1 MAVTRRDELRRP
13 KPPSSVKVVG
23 FLLNRRLFSTP
34 LALEPRA
41 RGQEYFH
48 LVDPK
53 LPDYLAQFQE
63 AFDIVLESLP
73 EVDWTRCSNGDATV
87 TIMARQDAS
96 RAHEPEDEQD
106 VFMNLPHHDDYWPGS
121 DLFVVSDAPFG
132 TLFYPEGDF
141 VRAVEHF
148 LSISEGMSAKN
159 LTGPDAQPQRFP
171 AGSVVRYDAQAVH
184 SASSPQ
190 RKAGFLPCLRGL
202 RVASPRRDICSEN
215 IYARTCRGLNVNVGT
230 AS

>member
-1 MAVTRRDELRRP
+1 
-13 KPPSSVKVVG
+13 SSVKVGGQCCQQFKAGAPHLPSLAEVVG

-34 LALEPRA
+34 LTLEPLEAKFGSEHRRA

-48 LVDPK
+48 LVAPK

-87 TIMARQDAS
+87 TMMAGPLVRDKMVYMPSTWQGTAS
-96 RAHEPEDEQD
+96 ANETATKMAGIQ
-106 VFMNLPHHDDYWPGS
+106 PGMALHC
-121 DLFVVSDAPFG
+121 DMR

-141 VRAVEHF
+141 ARAFPE
-148 LSISEGMSAKN
+148 LLRDACED
-159 LTGPDAQPQRFP
+159 LTGPDAQPRRFP

-184 SASSPQ
+184 SASSPE
-190 RKAGFLPCLRGL
+190 RKMRITYTERIL
-202 RVASPRRDICSEN
+202 E
-215 IYARTCRGLNVNVGT
+215 
-230 AS
+230 